1 MLGTDQQR
9 RGRDLGRGNSSPVIN
24 YNWVV
29 GNTSGDDGGGIYC
42 MGNLYYTDAGERFDI
57 SPDVSVAVEDNVI
70 AGNNTV
76 RGAPG
81 GLRASRFGRVD
92 LRRNLIVAN
101 ERGGAHAAEG
111 AFICV
116 MEGNIVAD
124 NGAKRD
130 PATPKFRLTGD
141 ITARKFDPRSYVTE
155 IGTNAAL
162 GKDHALSGGVVRI
175 GKQWSVVK
183 TSGPNSLVIWG
194 KVTDEAPKVEILDR
208 YLATE

>member
-1 MLGTDQQR
+1 M
-9 RGRDLGRGNSSPVIN
+9 
-24 YNWVV
+24 
-29 GNTSGDDGGGIYC
+29 
-42 MGNLYYTDAGERFDI
+42 
-57 SPDVSVAVEDNVI
+57 SVAIEDNVI
-70 AGNNTV
+70 AGNNCT
-76 RGAPG
+76 RGGPG
-81 GLRASRFGRVD
+81 GVRASRFGRVD

-116 MEGNIVAD
+116 MEDNIHAD

-162 GKDHALSGGVVRI
+162 GKDHALAGEVVRV

-183 TSGPNSLVIWG
+183 SNSANGLIVWG
-194 KVTDEAPKVEILDR
+194 KITDEASKVDILANYRPADDKPNHPPKDR
-208 YLATE
+208 K